1 MSGQQNFVAALLDP
15 QQDCPP
21 ELSSW
26 NGSDPSS
33 RFAVYRNNVMSSLVN
48 ALADSFPVVHQLVG
62 DEFFRAMAQVYVR
75 AAPPRSRIL
84 TEYGEA
90 FPAFIASFP
99 PASSLP
105 YLADV
110 ARLEFL
116 RIQAYHAADTPA
128 LSNEQIGAA
137 LAQPDRLD
145 NMTFEL
151 HPSVAVLSSAF
162 AIVSLW
168 AAHQGEMSIAQV
180 DPLRAEHALIL
191 RNRLD
196 VEVMGIRHGAAL
208 FIQALQTGSSFGAA
222 AERALAADPEF
233 DLSQHLAHLIG
244 TGALTG
250 YRFAP

>member
-1 MSGQQNFVAALLDP
+1 MSRQQNFVAALLDP
-15 QQDCPP
+15 QRDCPP
-21 ELSSW
+21 ELTSW

-62 DEFFRAMAQVYVR
+62 DEFFRAMAQVYV
-75 AAPPRSRIL
+75 AATPPRSRIL
-84 TEYGEA
+84 SEYGEA
-90 FPAFIASFP
+90 FPTFIASFP
-99 PASSLP
+99 PASNLP

-128 LSNEQIGAA
+128 LSNEQIGAV

-145 NMTFEL
+145 SMTFEL

-196 VEVMGIRHGAAL
+196 VEVMGIRPGAAL

-222 AERALAADPEF
+222 AERALAVDPEF

-250 YRFAP
+250 FRFAP

>member
-1 MSGQQNFVAALLDP
+1 MSSQHDFVAALLDP
-15 QQDCPP
+15 EQSCPS

-26 NGSDPSS
+26 NGADPSS

-62 DEFFRAMAQVYVR
+62 DEFFRAMAQVYVHAR
-75 AAPPRSRIL
+75 PPRSRIL
-84 TEYGEA
+84 AEYGEA
-90 FPAFIASFP
+90 FPAFIEGFP
-99 PASSLP
+99 PAGSLP

-116 RIQAYHAADTPA
+116 RIQAYHSADTAA
-128 LSNEQIGAA
+128 LSGEQIGAA
-137 LAQPDRLD
+137 LAQPERLGAV
-145 NMTFEL
+145 TFQL
-151 HPSVAVLSSAF
+151 HPSVALLSSAF

-168 AAHQGEMSIAQV
+168 AAHQGEEAINQV

-196 VEVMGIRHGAAL
+196 VEVMSIGHGAAL
-208 FIQALQTGSSFGAA
+208 FIQALLAGQCFGEA
-222 AERALAADPEF
+222 AEQALAVDPEF
-233 DLSQHLAHLIG
+233 DISQHLAHLIS